1 MYENI
6 KEEIM
11 VKTHFGCEISDIARN
26 VIISPVWSLE
36 SFIEKAET
44 VKKEF
49 KGWYKGVTITYKG
62 KDITIINSGIGA
74 PLTGDCVIALGYTP
88 CENIFFSGSAGGIND
103 EYDFGDIM
111 ISSSAIIG
119 EGFSRFHR
127 DSIRKDCF
135 GEEVNGC
142 DELAE
147 ILFNKASI
155 HAEELG
161 VSVYKGRI
169 FSTDSILGENK
180 ESFDFMLEKG
190 CDAVEMELSAVFT
203 ASKAIGRNAVGLIT
217 ISDLPLKYKSLFEGT
232 GDNDELN
239 YKNSKKMLPYIL
251 LQTALETYGN

>member
-11 VKTHFGCEISDIARN
+11 VKTLFGCEISDIAKN

-36 SFIEKAET
+36 SFIEKAQT

-62 KDITIINSGIGA
+62 KYITIINSGIGA

-88 CENIFFSGSAGGIND
+88 CENIFFSGSAGGINNK
-103 EYDFGDIM
+103 YNFGDIL

-119 EGFSRFHR
+119 KGFSRFHR
-127 DSIRKDCF
+127 DGIKKDCF

-155 HAEELG
+155 YAKELG

-180 ESFDFMLEKG
+180 ESFGFMLEKS
-190 CDAVEMELSAVFT
+190 CDAVEMELSAVFA

-239 YKNSKKMLPYIL
+239 YKNSAKMLPKIL
-251 LQTALETYGN
+251 LQAALEACEN

>member
-36 SFIEKAET
+36 SFIEKAQT
-44 VKKEF
+44 VKKVF

-62 KDITIINSGIGA
+62 MDITIINSGIGA

-88 CENIFFSGSAGGIND
+88 CENIFFSGSAGGTND
-103 EYDFGDIM
+103 KYDFGDIL

-127 DSIRKDCF
+127 DGIRKDCF

-147 ILFNKASI
+147 ILFNKALI
-155 HAEELG
+155 YTEELG

-180 ESFDFMLEKG
+180 ESFDYMLEKG

-239 YKNSKKMLPYIL
+239 YKNSKKMLPRIL
-251 LQTALETYGN
+251 LQAALETYEK